1 MPMHDGYD
9 YTVPGTL
16 DTGEHAQ
23 ARTIGQGARQS
34 APNGEQWCMS

>member
-1 MPMHDGYD
+1 MHASKSKVHMPMHDGYD

-23 ARTIGQGARQS
+23 ARTIGQG
-34 APNGEQWCMS
+34 G